1 MSIVNMTRESLVAAA
16 VSAVTG
22 KSVCVTI
29 LCDAALNGAEYF
41 AAFVEDCRALFA
53 ANAELPA
60 STGFAKMQKEG
71 VKGAST
77 FYTYVLGLRRIMKDA
92 KIEQTQ
98 AAYEK
103 AVISFSKPA
112 KKEPAKPA
120 AKGSEAPAA
129 EGSDKV
135 SVSTTRTPD
144 DLIAALVKY
153 HEAGGLTVAHYAA
166 LQAIHSA
173 KPALVAA

>member
-1 MSIVNMTRESLVAAA
+1 MAIATLSRESLIAAA
-16 VSAVTG
+16 VSSVVG
-22 KSVCVTI
+22 KGVCVTI
-29 LCDAALNGAEYF
+29 LCGAALDRSSPDYF
-41 AAFVEDCRALFA
+41 ENFVQDCRELFA
-53 ANAELPA
+53 RNASLPL

-77 FYTYVLGLRRIMKDA
+77 FYTYVLGLRRIIKA
-92 KIEQTQ
+92 GKIEETQ
-98 AAYEK
+98 EAYEK
-103 AVISFSKPA
+103 AVIAFSKPA
-112 KKEPAKPA
+112 KKEPVKPA

-129 EGSDKV
+129 DKV

>member
-1 MSIVNMTRESLVAAA
+1 MTRESLVAAA

-129 EGSDKV
+129 DKV